1 MTTIR
6 TIDLETQNHKYL
18 GAVASPHCPENY
30 IVQAGWRDDINAQV
44 GKVEFRHFLS
54 RTEAEDPAN
63 PWFNLEGVD
72 LLIAHNAMYEMSWFI
87 TRYRAE
93 FEKFLLRGGRVL
105 CTQLAEYI
113 LSDFTW
119 TYPPLDE
126 VAPKHG
132 GTHKV
137 DGVKILWEQGVLTA
151 DIDPELL
158 KEYLVGPNG
167 DVENTALV
175 FYSQMQQLI
184 ARGQWR
190 MFLERCEGMLAFS
203 YCEASGLYVNQ
214 EVAAKNHKAQLEE
227 LAAIDLKV
235 NKLLPVLP
243 EHLAFNWGSDF
254 HLSAL
259 LFGGAVKY
267 QHRVPQ
273 TTVEGDFK
281 YEKDD
286 FYKFGDSFIAIS
298 TLLADPVNP
307 EAGVSPTLFEAY
319 VTRFGAADR
328 YKSGKNKGQLKVHRN
343 DTEVVATKWEDTQ
356 YQFPGCIQLPK
367 LPAVLRDK
375 FIGRRPEYAGKR
387 FLVCGTPV
395 YSTSG
400 EVLDALAAH
409 GFDAAKLLSRR
420 AQLDKDNS
428 TYYWAAEYAKER
440 QVGKKSI
447 RDAVAL
453 SQPAEDCN
461 SRTQTE
467 PTTEVW
473 ATVGG
478 LAGNADGLSISLPD
492 LPEVISNGTS
502 CTSGDKGST
511 RPLPRDGEG
520 SGCSL
525 PHMQQSVGDGGGQ
538 LSGNTAFCAV
548 PKVGINGCTKVKG
561 MLQYVGADSII
572 HHNLNTCATVTGRL
586 SASNPNLQNLPRDGT
601 SRVKEMFTSRFGEH
615 GQIIEVDYSA
625 LEVVMLAALSGDQ
638 GLLAHLQKGTDMH
651 CLRLA
656 AKLDES
662 YEEVVRK
669 CNDHNDPDH
678 KRYKQMRTD
687 IKSPSFAAQYG
698 ASARGIAF
706 ATGVTEQ
713 YAQEFLDTEARLFPR
728 AIEYRQVIRDE
739 VTRTGLFPE
748 GLQREFN
755 EDSSTW
761 TVYRRGYWQAPGG
774 TRYSFRQYQHYR
786 NNESVMDYKDTQIA
800 NYWCQGESGF
810 MMTLSAGRVIRW
822 LLSKGF
828 FGGKCFLINNVH
840 DALYFDC
847 HNDFVRE
854 VGLAGSAIMADA
866 PNYMSTQLGYSIA
879 HVPFPAKA
887 EAGAS
892 MYSKE
897 EIV

>member
-1 MTTIR
+1 MTNIR
-6 TIDLETQNHKYL
+6 IIDLETQNHKYL
-18 GAVASPHCPENY
+18 GQVASPHCPDNY
-30 IVQAGWRDDINAQV
+30 IVMPGWRDDAD
-44 GKVEFRHFLS
+44 GKAGVIQMRHFKS
-54 RTEAEDPAN
+54 RAEAEDPAN
-63 PWFNLEGVD
+63 PWLNLDGVD
-72 LLIAHNAMYEMSWFI
+72 ILVAHNAMYEMSWFI
-87 TRYRAE
+87 VRYREE
-93 FEKFLLRGGRVL
+93 FQKFLARGGRVL
-105 CTQLAEYI
+105 CTQLAEYL
-113 LSDFTW
+113 LSDMTW

-137 DGVKILWEQGVLTA
+137 DGVKLLWEQGILTA
-151 DIDPELL
+151 DIDPQLL
-158 KEYLVGPNG
+158 AEYLVGPSG
-167 DVENTALV
+167 DVENTALT
-175 FYSQMQQLI
+175 FYSQMTQLI

-190 MFLERCEGMLAFS
+190 MFLERCEGMIAFA

-214 EVAAKNHKAQLEE
+214 EVAQRNHAAQIEE
-227 LAAIDLKV
+227 LAAIDVEV
-235 NKLLPVLP
+235 NKLLPALP
-243 EHLAFNWGSDF
+243 EHLTFNWGSDF

-273 TTVEGDFK
+273 TTPEGEFK
-281 YEKDD
+281 YEKAD
-286 FYKFGDSFIAIS
+286 FYKFGETFIEL
-298 TLLADPVNP
+298 TPELADTESSMAAALFMGYV
-307 EAGVSPTLFEAY
+307 EQYGGV
-319 VTRFGAADR
+319 DK
-328 YKSGKNKGQLKVHRN
+328 YKSGKNKGQIKVHRN
-343 DTEVVATKWEDTQ
+343 DTNLVATKWEDTQ
-356 YQFPGCIQLPK
+356 FQFAGCIK
-367 LPAVLRDK
+367 LPSLPPVLRDK

-400 EVLDALAAH
+400 EVLDALTAH
-409 GFDAAKLLSRR
+409 GFEAAKLLSRR
-420 AQLDKDNS
+420 AQLDKDNG
-428 TYYWAAEYAKER
+428 TYYLNTEYNK
-440 QVGKKSI
+440 
-447 RDAVAL
+447 
-453 SQPAEDCN
+453 
-461 SRTQTE
+461 
-467 PTTEVW
+467 
-473 ATVGG
+473 
-478 LAGNADGLSISLPD
+478 DG
-492 LPEVISNGTS
+492 
-502 CTSGDKGST
+502 
-511 RPLPRDGEG
+511 
-520 SGCSL
+520 
-525 PHMQQSVGDGGGQ
+525 SV
-538 LSGNTAFCAV
+538 
-548 PKVGINGCTKVKG
+548 KKVKG
-561 MLQYVGADSII
+561 MLQFVDAHSII
-572 HHNLNTCATVTGRL
+572 HHSLNVCATVTGRL
-586 SASNPNLQNLPRDGT
+586 SASTPNLQNLPRDGT
-601 SRVKEMFTSRFGEH
+601 SKVKEMFTSRFGDE

-638 GLLAHLQKGTDMH
+638 GLLTHLQNGTDMH

-656 AKLDES
+656 AKLGEP

-687 IKSPSFAAQYG
+687 IKPPSFAAQYG

-739 VTRTGLFPE
+739 VTRTGQFPE

-755 EDSSTW
+755 EDTNTW
-761 TVYRRGYWQAPGG
+761 SIYRRGYWQAPGG

-822 LLSKGF
+822 LISKNF
-828 FGGKCFLINNVH
+828 FDDKAFLINNVH
-840 DALYFDC
+840 DALYLDC
-847 HNDFVRE
+847 HKSVVRE
-854 VGLAGSAIMADA
+854 AGLAVAAIMGDA
-866 PNYMSTQLGYSIA
+866 PKYMSSQLGYSIS